1 MYGDVNTPNGYWSMR
16 SNLPGVAP
24 SRGMAIWQ
32 GISSGKAGE
41 TLSSYQ
47 ERINPSGAINNEA
60 VKEYVKGIEG
70 YVSSL
75 SSSVIEMSDA
85 VFNAASF
92 LEKMLNKMS
101 DGIKMLAE

>member
-1 MYGDVNTPNGYWSMR
+1 MVSLSLKNNENGY
-16 SNLPGVAP
+16 
-24 SRGMAIWQ
+24 
-32 GISSGKAGE
+32 
-41 TLSSYQ
+41 
-47 ERINPSGAINNEA
+47 EA

-101 DGIKMLAE
+101 NGIKLLAE